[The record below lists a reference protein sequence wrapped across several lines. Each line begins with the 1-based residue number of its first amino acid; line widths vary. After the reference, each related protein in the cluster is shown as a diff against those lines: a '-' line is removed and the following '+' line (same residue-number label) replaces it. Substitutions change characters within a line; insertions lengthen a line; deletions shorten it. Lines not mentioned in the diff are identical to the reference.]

1 MSWLHEYRGLIL
13 MQFGIFC
20 LVQNRKIT
28 DPKPV
33 FDDSSNNIGRADD
46 STFKAQRTIISLR
59 TASRT
64 HIPSN
69 LSSFLGLLFTQ
80 EFVPFR
86 LSGKRSLYI
95 SYLYFVYLYLADIL
109 FFKLPNQITECRS
122 HNV

>member
-1 MSWLHEYRGLIL
+1 
-13 MQFGIFC
+13 MQFGCFC
-20 LVQNRKIT
+20 MVQNRKIT

-33 FDDSSNNIGRADD
+33 FDDSNIGRADD

-95 SYLYFVYLYLADIL
+95 SYLYFVYLCLADIL
-109 FFKLPNQITECRS
+109 FFKLPKQITECS
-122 HNV
+122 SQNG